1 MIIRM
6 IQRVLYIFVPNES
19 FGQALDI
26 LPKNFTFSKTAVF
39 IYSSMIY

>member
-26 LPKNFTFSKTAVF
+26 LPKNFTFSKTVVF
-39 IYSSMIY
+39 IYPSMIY